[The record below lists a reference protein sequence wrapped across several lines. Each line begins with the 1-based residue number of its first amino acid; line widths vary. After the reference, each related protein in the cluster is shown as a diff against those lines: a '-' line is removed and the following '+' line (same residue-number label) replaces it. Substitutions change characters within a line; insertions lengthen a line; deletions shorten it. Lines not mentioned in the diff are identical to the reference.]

1 MLLAQ
6 DPVGAFVDYPARE
19 VEPNAGGPLAGL
31 TFAAKDLFDVAGYP
45 TGSGHPLLRSQSG
58 LKAVSAPAVSML
70 LEAGARFVG
79 KTHTDEF
86 AYSMNGENPHYG
98 TPVNVRAPGR
108 IPGGSSSGSAAAVAA
123 GLVDIALGTDTG
135 GSVRLPASYCG
146 LIGLRT
152 THGRISLAGIHPL
165 ASTFDTV
172 GWFARTSGI
181 YQEVGAVLLGPDG
194 GSPSLRRMVVAEDI
208 CAMVLGEAE
217 HGAFRSA
224 LPALKG
230 RMADGGSLTLAGG
243 RLEHWRLA
251 FRTMQAFEAWAAHG
265 AWIERWKPAFGEG
278 VRERFELARSTT
290 LEAYEAARR
299 ERAEIT
305 DRVLSVLRDDT
316 VIAIPTG
323 PAPAPL
329 LGMSGDG
336 LESYRVRATSM
347 LCAAGLAGVPQ
358 ISLPLAEVD
367 GCPFGISLVGP
378 RGSDR
383 ALIGLARS
391 LL

>member
-19 VEPNAGGPLAGL
+19 VEARSGGPLDGL

-45 TGSGHPLLRSQSG
+45 TGGGHPLLRSQSEV
-58 LKAVSAPAVSML
+58 KAASAPAVSML
-70 LEAGARFVG
+70 LGAGARFVG

-98 TPVNVRAPGR
+98 TPLNVRAPGR

-181 YQEVGAVLLGPDG
+181 YRAVGSVLLGPDAAAF
-194 GSPSLRRMVVAEDI
+194 SLRRLVVAEDI
-208 CAMVLGEAE
+208 CARVLGEAE
-217 HGAFRSA
+217 HDAFRTA
-224 LPALKG
+224 LPALTE
-230 RMADGGSLTLAGG
+230 RLADGGSLNLSSGA
-243 RLEHWRLA
+243 LEGWRLA

-265 AWIERWKPAFGEG
+265 AWIERWRPTFGEG

-290 LEAYEAARR
+290 REEYEAAGR
-299 ERAEIT
+299 ERVAIT

-316 VIAIPTG
+316 VIAVPTG
-323 PAPAPL
+323 PAPAPPV
-329 LGMSGDG
+329 GMSGDA

-358 ISLPLAEVD
+358 ISLPLAAVD
-367 GCPFGISLVGP
+367 GRPFGISLVGP
-378 RGSDR
+378 RGSDL
-383 ALIGLARS
+383 ALIDLARS
-391 LL
+391 LV